1 MMQGERGLQQTV
13 LGQSVQGREIL
24 GYHFGSPNPTQ
35 VNTLFFGAFHGDE
48 GISTELLNRLIDAW
62 EKEQWTHK
70 AIDFAQHPV
79 LIVPILNPDGLQT
92 ETRVNANQVDL
103 NRNYPTDEIAPWEEL
118 NQNSIYYSGKTP
130 ASEPETRLVI
140 DLLERYKPRKI
151 VTVHSP
157 YKVVNFDGPAEA
169 LANAIGQACGYPV
182 VADIGYPTPG
192 SFGTYAGKIRNIPV
206 ITLELP
212 EDESIDQVWKDN
224 AAAMEVAVHF

>member
-1 MMQGERGLQQTV
+1 LRVDV
-13 LGQSVQGREIL
+13 LGQSVQGRDIL
-24 GYHFGSPNPTQ
+24 GYYFGSPDAAQ
-35 VNTLFFGAFHGDE
+35 LDTLFFGAFHGDE
-48 GISTELLNRLIDAW
+48 GISTELLQRVIHAW
-62 EKEQWTHK
+62 KQQQWAHK
-70 AIDFAQHPV
+70 AIDFDQCPV
-79 LIVPILNPDGLQT
+79 LIVPILNPDGLKT

-118 NQNSIYYSGKTP
+118 NPDSIYYSGKTP

-140 DLLERYKPRKI
+140 DLLARYKPKKI

-157 YKVVNFDGPAEA
+157 YKVVNFDGPAED
-169 LANAIGQACGYPV
+169 LANAIGKACGYPV

-212 EDESIDQVWKDN
+212 EDESIEQVWKDN
-224 AAAMEVAVHF
+224 ARAMEVAVHFRMS